1 MIMSKTTF
9 NDISLK
15 LKMIIIYGRNWFI
28 VKYNLQI
35 FDIKIGHV
43 EESI

>member
-1 MIMSKTTF
+1 MF

-15 LKMIIIYGRNWFI
+15 LKMIIIYGSNWFI
-28 VKYNLQI
+28 AKYNLQI
-35 FDIKIGHV
+35 FDIKVGHV